1 VYFEPLFVR
10 IRQSILDIQPI
21 VIPNIS
27 KLVGIKPN
35 DLLSFFKSYNLPLII
50 TRKNIGFF
58 PVAKSSEAGVRKV
71 KHCLEALGIHAK
83 NKKIRSLLRE
93 VMEDLEFVPL
103 GDLIDCDKY
112 WTNIVSVLNKS
123 FMEGFHIQK
132 LLNKSRIA
140 TNLMDPKLGINF
152 DISLLLK
159 FLRIPPDFPI
169 TIVCRP
175 KVIGRNSEER
185 ITLSKAGK
193 VLVRQKFRAF
203 SSKLNNVS
211 FYIGGAKIDLAKSEK
226 FKDVIHLKEDIIEA
240 PSNPRIP
247 TFLEIHRNVLDE
259 LIPSPIV
266 KRLYHYGEEKNEKP
280 YRDLRALLPYDL
292 SFKKFKKIRMIFAI
306 SSTEDEKVKDLFQKF
321 YNEISNETERDP
333 NNMLRFFGDPK
344 KLENILDLK
353 IVDDIIEFNSVDD
366 LINDLKRTARPLS
379 VALSQEE
386 ADIIIIGTSAYRG
399 APRKSGAK
407 EKYDAVRKKLLENG
421 YANQFISYYS
431 ASGNPAGLLAQF
443 ERGGSSYEFS
453 LGNFM
458 LNVYCKVSGR
468 PWAVRQDPSS
478 AAHAIIAL
486 GFAKSDDNKF
496 GIGVSVV
503 IDEYGDLIQIS
514 SWDLPDSVLRS
525 KNLFVDKGK
534 MKDIILRVADNIAHN
549 KKYLSRISLTVYK
562 YGRFSEDELQGMRDA
577 VDELSSSELRIS
589 PISVQK
595 ESIYPYSSKKYVRL
609 TNRSVLFSPLK
620 NAYASV
626 AILWPLGSD
635 YDYFSDLGGMVN
647 NIEALL
653 RLHWQT
659 LWTRIRRLAI
669 LKAANRIARD
679 RLNGYSLPSDPA
691 LIKTPWFI

>member
-1 VYFEPLFVR
+1 MYFKPSFIR
-10 IRQSILDIQPI
+10 IRQSILDVQAI

-27 KLVGIKPN
+27 RLSGIRSM
-35 DLLSFFKSYNLPLII
+35 DVQRFFRSNNLPTIAS
-50 TRKNIGFF
+50 KQYIGFL
-58 PVAKSSEAGVRKV
+58 PVAKRSDEGLKMVERNLQHLSF
-71 KHCLEALGIHAK
+71 LIK
-83 NKKIRSLLRE
+83 NKKVRSILKDI
-93 VMEDLEFVPL
+93 MEDLEFMPL
-103 GDLIDCDKY
+103 RELIDIYDKH
-112 WTNIVSVLNKS
+112 WINVVDVLKKS
-123 FMEGFHIQK
+123 FLNGFHAWG
-132 LLNKSRIA
+132 LLNNGRIMS
-140 TNLMDPKLGINF
+140 NLIDPKLGISF
-152 DISLLLK
+152 DVSLFLK
-159 FLRIPPDFPI
+159 FLRLPPDFPI
-169 TIVCRP
+169 VMVCRP
-175 KVIGRNSEER
+175 KAIGEKSGER
-185 ITLSKAGK
+185 VTLSKAGK
-193 VLVRQKFRAF
+193 ALVLEKFEEF
-203 SSKLNNVS
+203 KSKLKKIS
-211 FYIGGAKIDLAKSEK
+211 FYVGGTKIDLSKAEE
-226 FKDVIHLKEDIIEA
+226 FEDVIHLKEDSIEI
-240 PSNPRIP
+240 PSNEKVP
-247 TFLEIHRNVLDE
+247 TFLEIHRAIIDE
-259 LIPSPIV
+259 LVYSATI
-266 KRLYHYGEEKNEKP
+266 KRLYHYGEEQKEHP
-280 YRDLRALLPYDL
+280 YRDLQNLLPYDL
-292 SFKKFKKIRMIFAI
+292 SFKKFRKIRMIFAI
-306 SSTEDEKVKDLFQKF
+306 SSNENEKVKDLFQKF
-321 YNEISNETERDP
+321 YNAIEESPKD
-333 NNMLRFFGDPK
+333 MLRFLGGSEKLGDV
-344 KLENILDLK
+344 LNLK

-366 LINDLKRTARPLS
+366 LINDLKQTARPLS